1 MLSDEI
7 EKQSIQWRSIKLKS
21 HVKASSWKTKIQ
33 LSDDIEDS
41 QQCGK
46 ANSKPNYTAPK
57 FWQLQRTACP

>member
-41 QQCGK
+41 QPCGL
-46 ANSKPNYTAPK
+46 S
-57 FWQLQRTACP
+57 